1 MIVDLLLLVLAG
13 FLMQWG
19 TFVNSYRI
27 VKGPDKWAAL
37 ISYILILSSLL
48 VVYGCLL

>member
-1 MIVDLLLLVLAG
+1 MIVDLLLLVFAG

-19 TFVNSYRI
+19 TFVNAYR
-27 VKGPDKWAAL
+27 VVNGPDRWGAI
-37 ISYILILSSLL
+37 ISYVLIFASLL